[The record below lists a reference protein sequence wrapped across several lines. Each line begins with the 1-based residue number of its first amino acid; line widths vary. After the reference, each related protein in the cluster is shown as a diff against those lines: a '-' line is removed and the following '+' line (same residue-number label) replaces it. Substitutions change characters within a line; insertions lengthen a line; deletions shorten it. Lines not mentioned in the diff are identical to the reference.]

1 MKKKKEILSE
11 RTTIRFTKE
20 EKERF
25 IKKAKSKKL
34 SQREF
39 IMKAVDNADA
49 RDSNILNNA
58 FIICKVQN
66 IFNNLH
72 ITVDPINGVQIGDN
86 TNIEIEKECNDL
98 WNHLYGKE

>member
-49 RDSNILNNA
+49 HDSNILNNA
-58 FIICKVQN
+58 LITCKVQN

-72 ITVDPINGVQIGDN
+72 ITVYKLKITQI
-86 TNIEIEKECNDL
+86 
-98 WNHLYGKE
+98 

>member
-49 RDSNILNNA
+49 RDTFRFWTCYNA
-58 FIICKVQN
+58 AIA
-66 IFNNLH
+66 
-72 ITVDPINGVQIGDN
+72 TA
-86 TNIEIEKECNDL
+86 
-98 WNHLYGKE
+98 